1 MTPWIILIIS
11 AGLLFFAVK
20 TGISTYSWVS
30 NAESI
35 DGTVIELV
43 PSRDKKSFAFAPR
56 VAYLQAGKDCQFT
69 STQFSHPPDFD
80 VGEKLKIVINAK
92 TNEERIASFG
102 QLYGFPLV
110 LGLLAFLMGI
120 SVVIFMNG
128 NRVLSMIHPN
138 LG

>member
-1 MTPWIILIIS
+1 MTTWIILIIS
-11 AGLLFFAVK
+11 TGLFFFAVK
-20 TGISTYSWVS
+20 TGLSTYSWVS
-30 NAESI
+30 NSESI
-35 DGTVIELV
+35 EGTVIELV
-43 PSRDKKSFAFAPR
+43 RSREKKSFARAPR
-56 VAYLQAGKDCQFT
+56 VAYHHAGKDRQFT
-69 STQFSHPPDFD
+69 STQFSHPPNFK
-80 VGEKLKIVINAK
+80 VGEKVKIVFNAK

-110 LGLLAFLMGI
+110 SGLLAVVMGI

>member
-11 AGLLFFAVK
+11 TCLLFFAVK

-35 DGTVIELV
+35 EGTVIELV
-43 PSRDKKSFAFAPR
+43 RSRGKNAYAPR
-56 VAYLQAGKDCQFT
+56 VAYHHAGKDRQFT
-69 STQFSHPPDFD
+69 STQFSHPPDFE
-80 VGEKLKIVINAK
+80 VGEKVKIVINAK
-92 TNEERIASFG
+92 TNEERIASLG
-102 QLYGFPLV
+102 QLYGFPFV
-110 LGLLAFLMGI
+110 LGLLAVVMGI

-128 NRVLSMIHPN
+128 NRVLSIIHPN

>member
-11 AGLLFFAVK
+11 AGLLFFSVK

-56 VAYLQAGKDCQFT
+56 VAYL
-69 STQFSHPPDFD
+69 
-80 VGEKLKIVINAK
+80 
-92 TNEERIASFG
+92 
-102 QLYGFPLV
+102 
-110 LGLLAFLMGI
+110 
-120 SVVIFMNG
+120 
-128 NRVLSMIHPN
+128 
-138 LG
+138 